1 MTIALL
7 LSLLVKSSGIALAGL
22 VLTWRLKS
30 DVARRRVFVLRL
42 TLLALAVCVATVA
55 APPLIK
61 WDWPTTAPASSVDA
75 PETRT
80 KLAVPL
86 APVFDGV
93 LTANWSPPSPVAVGL
108 LLAYGL
114 VAAAVAAPII
124 IGVRLLDRWSREAT
138 RLADGVWAETLH
150 RLAPRNRVRLAASA
164 AVRSP
169 LSWGVA
175 PSWVLLDPN
184 TLRRPEHASSV
195 LAHELAHIRSGDW
208 AFQLLSGSLR
218 ALLWFNPLIWR
229 LHVALGDAA
238 EEAAD
243 DAAVEIVGRKRLAK
257 ALLHLS
263 ADAHSSSPAA
273 LALVGDR
280 IGVAGRIWRLTAQPI
295 KPARSGFRR
304 STAGLAVLG
313 AVFAVT
319 GPAAQITV
327 KSILDTS
334 PPASIE
340 PAPPLHPD
348 DAWGGDR
355 VSQGQD
361 GERTETSSTA
371 KPSAVTAMQVPAPL
385 ETQNAAEN
393 VEIGSEQTDRIH
405 AEADAVWRQASI
417 ARRAA
422 DQARDAADRI
432 HAEADVARAIADGAG
447 VERSLF

>member
-1 MTIALL
+1 MTIALV
-7 LSLLVKSSGIALAGL
+7 LSLWIKSSLIALAGL
-22 VLTWRLKS
+22 VLNGRLKS
-30 DVARRRVFVLRL
+30 HVARRRVFVLRL

-61 WDWPTTAPASSVDA
+61 WDWPTTAQASSFGA

-80 KLAVPL
+80 TLAVRL
-86 APVFDGV
+86 APVVDGV
-93 LTANWSPPSPVAVGL
+93 LTANWSPPSPLTAGL

-114 VAAAVAAPII
+114 VAAAIAAPII

-138 RLADGVWAETLH
+138 RLDDGVWALTLH

-243 DAAVEIVGRKRLAK
+243 DAAVEIVGRKRFAG
-257 ALLHLS
+257 ALLQLS
-263 ADAHSSSPAA
+263 TDASLSSPAA

-280 IGVAGRIWRLTAQPI
+280 TGVAGRIRRLTARPI

-327 KSILDTS
+327 KSILETS
-334 PPASIE
+334 PPATFE
-340 PAPPLHPD
+340 PASPPHP
-348 DAWGGDR
+348 AHARGGDR

-361 GERTETSSTA
+361 GERTEASSTV
-371 KPSAVTAMQVPAPL
+371 KPSAFTAMQVPSGP
-385 ETQNAAEN
+385 ENAAEN

-422 DQARDAADRI
+422 EQARDAADRI
-432 HAEADVARAIADGAG
+432 HAEADVARAIADGAR

>member
-7 LSLLVKSSGIALAGL
+7 LSLWIKSSLIALAGL
-22 VLTWRLKS
+22 VLNWRLKS
-30 DVARRRVFVLRL
+30 HVARRRVFVLRL

-61 WDWPTTAPASSVDA
+61 WDWPTTALASSVGV

-80 KLAVPL
+80 TLAVPL

-108 LLAYGL
+108 VLAYGL
-114 VAAAVAAPII
+114 VVAVIAAPII
-124 IGVRLLDRWSREAT
+124 IGVRLLHRWSREAT
-138 RLADGVWAETLH
+138 RLDNGVWAQTLH
-150 RLAPRNRVRLAASA
+150 RLAPRSPVRLAASV

-218 ALLWFNPLIWR
+218 AVLWFNPLIWR

-243 DAAVEIVGRKRLAK
+243 DAAVQIVGRKRLAG

-263 ADAHSSSPAA
+263 ADAYPSSPGA

-280 IGVAGRIWRLTAQPI
+280 TGVAGRIRRLTAQPI
-295 KPARSGFRR
+295 APACSGFRR
-304 STAGLAVLG
+304 STAGLAILG
-313 AVFAVT
+313 AVFALT
-319 GPAAQITV
+319 GPAAQTTI
-327 KSILDTS
+327 KSIRETS
-334 PPASIE
+334 PLATFE

-348 DAWGGDR
+348 DARSGGR
-355 VSQGQD
+355 VSQVRDGGQP
-361 GERTETSSTA
+361 EASIPVTPPAVMALLVSFPPETR
-371 KPSAVTAMQVPAPL
+371 
-385 ETQNAAEN
+385 NAAEN
-393 VEIGSEQTDRIH
+393 VDIGSEQTDRIH

-422 DQARDAADRI
+422 DQARGAADRSAAA
-432 HAEADVARAIADGAG
+432 AEVARAIADGAG
-447 VERSLF
+447 VERSLL

>member
-1 MTIALL
+1 MTIALV
-7 LSLLVKSSGIALAGL
+7 LSLWIKSSLIALAGL
-22 VLTWRLKS
+22 VLNGRLKS
-30 DVARRRVFVLRL
+30 HVARRRVFVLRL

-61 WDWPTTAPASSVDA
+61 WDWPMTAPASSVSA

-80 KLAVPL
+80 TLAVPL

-114 VAAAVAAPII
+114 VAAAIAAPII
-124 IGVRLLDRWSREAT
+124 IGVRLLDRWSREAK
-138 RLADGVWAETLH
+138 RLDDGVWALTLH
-150 RLAPRNRVRLAASA
+150 RLAPRTPVRLAASA

-184 TLRRPEHASSV
+184 TLRSPEHASSV
-195 LAHELAHIRSGDW
+195 LAHELAHIRSADW
-208 AFQLLSGSLR
+208 AFRLLSGSLR

-280 IGVAGRIWRLTAQPI
+280 TGVAGRIWRLTAKPI

-304 STAGLAVLG
+304 SAAGLAVLG

-334 PPASIE
+334 TPASIE

-348 DAWGGDR
+348 DEQDGIR

-361 GERTETSSTA
+361 QERPEASSTV
-371 KPSAVTAMQVPAPL
+371 KPSAVTAMQVPSPP
-385 ETQNAAEN
+385 ETQNAAED
-393 VEIGSEQTDRIH
+393 VEISSEQTDRIH

-422 DQARDAADRI
+422 DQARDAADRSAAA
-432 HAEADVARAIADGAG
+432 AEVARAIADGAG
-447 VERSLF
+447 MKRSLF